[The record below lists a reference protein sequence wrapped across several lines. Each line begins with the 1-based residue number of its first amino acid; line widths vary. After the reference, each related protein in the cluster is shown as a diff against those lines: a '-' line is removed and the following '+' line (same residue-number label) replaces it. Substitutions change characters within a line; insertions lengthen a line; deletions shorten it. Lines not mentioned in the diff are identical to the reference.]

1 MSVRFS
7 FMFQVFLAMEPTWH
21 GWPVTVP
28 CLSLGWEDSMSGFGS
43 SGVRGSTSRTASS
56 LGTPVGLLARLPS
69 RGPLGTTGSK
79 GSRVRWKLYEP
90 FVTQPQGH
98 TASRHTPL
106 AGGVKSPSKFWQL
119 YVWLMVT
126 SSKRAYAIPK
136 AAAPRAPAPVAVLC

>member
-1 MSVRFS
+1 MSITFS

-21 GWPVTVP
+21 GWPVTMP
-28 CLSLGWEDSMSGFGS
+28 CLSLGWEDSMNGFGS

-98 TASRHTPL
+98 TASQHTPL
-106 AGGVKSPSKFWQL
+106 AGGVKSPSDL
-119 YVWLMVT
+119 DNNSMERV
-126 SSKRAYAIPK
+126 SKN
-136 AAAPRAPAPVAVLC
+136 L